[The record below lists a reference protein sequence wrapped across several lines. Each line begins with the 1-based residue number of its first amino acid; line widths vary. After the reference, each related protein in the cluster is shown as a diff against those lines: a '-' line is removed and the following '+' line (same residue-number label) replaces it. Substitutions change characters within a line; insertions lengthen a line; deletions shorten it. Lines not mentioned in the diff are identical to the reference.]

1 MEQQNKIALGVVA
14 LVALAA
20 GIFLLVKKTNS
31 PSVSGEFFDTQVKF
45 AEQNLDSSLVPPA
58 FPTDLPLEQGILLEN
73 KVSENQ
79 VPNTGTFEINA
90 ETQSVRKFLS
100 DKSVEENFALYE
112 EYFAQQ
118 GWEVVNRLDEPDIKV
133 LMAKKSGLEKL
144 LKVTIS
150 KNALTGDVSVEIS
163 ATE

>member
-45 AEQNLDSSLVPPA
+45 AEQNLDSSLIPPS

-79 VPNTGTFEINA
+79 VPNTGTFEVNA

-100 DKSVEENFALYE
+100 AKSLEENFALYE
-112 EYFAQQ
+112 NYFTQQ

>member
-45 AEQNLDSSLVPPA
+45 KEQNLDSSLVPPA

-79 VPNTGTFEINA
+79 VPNTGTFEVNA